1 MEVILLEKIHK
12 LGELGDKVTVRAGY
26 GRNYLIPNR
35 KAVLATAENLAKLE
49 KQREELERT
58 QVEVAAAAEARA
70 IKLRGSEV
78 TIKAHAGPEGK
89 LFGSVGTSDIADA
102 VIAAGGEVQK
112 SEIRLPEGPLRE
124 LGEYEIDVHLHGD
137 IDVKILVRIVL
148 EETDTPS

>member
-26 GRNYLIPNR
+26 GRNYLIPTR

-49 KQREELERT
+49 KQREDLERT
-58 QVEVAAAAEARA
+58 QADVTAAAEARA
-70 IKLRGSEV
+70 EKLRGAEV
-78 TIKAHAGPEGK
+78 TINAHAGPEGK

-102 VIAAGGEVQK
+102 VIATGGEVHK

-137 IDVKILVRIVL
+137 IDVTILVRIGL
-148 EETDTPS
+148 EETDPPS

>member
-26 GRNYLIPNR
+26 GRNYLIPTR

-49 KQREELERT
+49 KQREDLERT
-58 QVEVAAAAEARA
+58 QADVTAAAEARA
-70 IKLRGSEV
+70 EKLRGAEV
-78 TIKAHAGPEGK
+78 TINAHAGPEGK

-102 VIAAGGEVQK
+102 VIAAGGEVHK
-112 SEIRLPEGPLRE
+112 SEIRLPKGPLRE

-137 IDVKILVRIVL
+137 IDVTILVRIGL
-148 EETDTPS
+148 EETGPPS

>member
-26 GRNYLIPNR
+26 GRNYLIPTR

-49 KQREELERT
+49 KQREDLERT
-58 QVEVAAAAEARA
+58 QADVTAAAEARA
-70 IKLRGSEV
+70 EKLRGAEV

-102 VIAAGGEVQK
+102 VIAVGGEVQK

-148 EETDTPS
+148 EETDPPS